1 MAHIMD
7 ARMMINMRSSDLPSR
22 SNALRKRNSTQVSS
36 DMATRNLSCVES
48 KKDQDS
54 SVVDTS
60 STSRQSRFSRLTLS
74 NKTKDTSASH
84 LSSRASRK
92 SQYATGNTL
101 AMARPNLIDL
111 KTISSETVEWEGYL
125 YKQRKLVKSWTPRY
139 VTLHDSTIKVYK
151 SKAHAIA
158 KGPMRG
164 SWSIT
169 QINSELP
176 STGFGAAKLQ
186 PDVCGFTIVATDG
199 SQIHLIAWS
208 PLVKAMWMHAVH
220 MSVPQSNC
228 ATSRGKKSYLSALS
242 GTHLFDTQIGQSLN
256 TIEPTGE
263 PTKCTDSEMDS
274 VLDRD
279 NISYGSNK
287 SSTSRPESAESN
299 SLRAHR
305 FFYKLVYVLSIKEV
319 DQFTAR
325 LPLIIRHLSK
335 DVEFKFDIE
344 TTEATHP
351 SCVFKGVY
359 HGREGFLHFIAL
371 YQTKYLL
378 DKDSKVTPKHS
389 RDRHNEIHSLHCT
402 PLNMLN
408 VISGSK
414 TQGGIRLRLTFTP
427 ARRISR
433 ILFSFWKAD
442 SPNAGPTNVA
452 LSKKEASNIG
462 SNMQRARSKVSGDS
476 KSVIANPMVIGEH
489 PACFHQAVLTKRSL
503 ALSFTDFDVVGVLG
517 QGGFGTVVLVRL
529 HHSPDELFA
538 IKIIDKHSGAE
549 SALKER
555 RILTGVRHPFLVCLR
570 FAFQTQTKLYLGM
583 DYYKGGN
590 LYLHMHSSM
599 QRDPNNAIGCGRRFT
614 LDQARFYAAELAIA
628 LSYLHSCGIIYRD
641 LKPDN
646 VMLDKTGHIRLVD
659 FGISKQL
666 KLEENNQYAPTG
678 TLAGSPAYIAPEQLL
693 TQKPQYGMNADWWSY
708 GVLLYEML
716 TGNTPF
722 ADTNISSMYRKIQNA
737 QVKYDR
743 RPDMDPSAVDL
754 LKKLLVRDPASRI
767 GIEEI
772 KSHPFFEC
780 IDWDRLEK
788 KDLDAP
794 FIPANN
800 ELMENV
806 HEHFKKMN
814 VEKTLGQY
822 EELNKPG
829 PLTGGFFRRKQPK
842 EATNH
847 FDEFSFCYDTDRES
861 YMSVTMADD
870 GWLMHQLREGAAMRG
885 LLQHTNSGDEPEI
898 VSESHDEE
906 HGDNTTSEDDADCL
920 KRSSR
925 TSDGVLEDRYSSEYS

>member
-22 SNALRKRNSTQVSS
+22 SISQRKRTSTHVSTDMLSHPASCIDFKQDDNTPESDSANS
-36 DMATRNLSCVES
+36 
-48 KKDQDS
+48 
-54 SVVDTS
+54 
-60 STSRQSRFSRLTLS
+60 SRQSRFSRLTFS
-74 NKTKDTSASH
+74 SKTKEAPATYP
-84 LSSRASRK
+84 SRVSRR
-92 SQYATGNTL
+92 SQNAGGNTL
-101 AMARPNLIDL
+101 AMTRPNLIDL

-139 VTLHDSTIKVYK
+139 VTLHDNAIKVYK
-151 SKAHAIA
+151 SKSHAIA
-158 KGPMRG
+158 KGPVRG
-164 SWSIT
+164 SWLIS

-208 PLVKAMWMHAVH
+208 PLVKAMWMHTVQL
-220 MSVPQSNC
+220 SVPQ
-228 ATSRGKKSYLSALS
+228 TDRVVTPRKKSYLSHLS
-242 GTHLFDTQIGQSLN
+242 GTHLFDTQIRQSLN
-256 TIEPTGE
+256 SNELTAES
-263 PTKCTDSEMDS
+263 TKSTESEQDS
-274 VLDRD
+274 VLNRD
-279 NISYGSNK
+279 NFSNASNK
-287 SSTSRPESAESN
+287 SSVSRAESAESN
-299 SLRAHR
+299 TLLAHR
-305 FFYKLVYVLSIKEV
+305 FFYKFVYLLSLREA
-319 DQFTAR
+319 DQLTKR
-325 LPLIIRHLSK
+325 VPYIIRHLSK
-335 DVEFKFDIE
+335 DVEFKFDLE

-378 DKDSKVTPKHS
+378 DKDSKITPKHS
-389 RDRHNEIHSLHCT
+389 RDRNNEIHSLHCASQT
-402 PLNMLN
+402 LLN
-408 VISGSK
+408 VISGSQTK
-414 TQGGIRLRLTFTP
+414 GTIRLRLTFTP

-433 ILFSFWKAD
+433 ILLSFCKAD
-442 SPNAGPTNVA
+442 DVNAGSVDSA
-452 LSKKEASNIG
+452 SLSRASDSKKL
-462 SNMQRARSKVSGDS
+462 RHRSQVSGDS
-476 KSVIANPMVIGEH
+476 KSVVANPMVIGEH
-489 PACFHQAVLTKRSL
+489 PACFHQALLTKRSL
-503 ALSFTDFDVVGVLG
+503 ALSFSDFDVVGVLG

-590 LYLHMHSSM
+590 LYLHMHSTM

-614 LDQARFYAAELAIA
+614 LEQARFYAAELAIA

-666 KLEENNQYAPTG
+666 KLEGNNQYAPTG

-693 TQKPQYGMNADWWSY
+693 TQRPQYGMNADWWSY

-716 TGNTPF
+716 TGTTPF

-743 RPDMDPSAVDL
+743 QPAMDPSAVDL
-754 LKKLLVRDPASRI
+754 LQKLLVRDPASRI

-772 KSHPFFEC
+772 KSHPFFQS
-780 IDWDRLEK
+780 IDWERLET

-822 EELNKPG
+822 EEVNKPG
-829 PLTGGFFRRKQPK
+829 PITAGFFRRKQPK
-842 EATNH
+842 VDSNH
-847 FDEFSFCYDTDRES
+847 FDEFSFCYDTNRES

-870 GWLMHQLREGAAMRG
+870 GWLMHQLREGAATRAR
-885 LLQHTNSGDEPEI
+885 LQHANSGDEPEI
-898 VSESHDEE
+898 PSESHDEE
-906 HGDNTTSEDDADCL
+906 HGDNLTSEDDAEGS
-920 KRSSR
+920 KR
-925 TSDGVLEDRYSSEYS
+925 TSLTSDEVVENRYSSEYS